1 MIGVDDPASCTKYA
15 LENDL
20 LEIPG
25 WKCFRH
31 LACHE
36 KKVKRM
42 IKQANMASKRSG
54 PIYKF
59 SVQIPRNQKEAREVD
74 KKYLETIGKVK
85 WGNSE
90 ITKIGKLNE

>member
-1 MIGVDDPASCTKYA
+1 M
-15 LENDL
+15 
-20 LEIPG
+20 
-25 WKCFRH
+25 
-31 LACHE
+31 
-36 KKVKRM
+36 KRM
-42 IKQANMASKRSG
+42 IKQAHMASKRSG

-90 ITKIGKLNE
+90 ITKIGKLHEYKSFKDHSHARKGFPKGYLTI